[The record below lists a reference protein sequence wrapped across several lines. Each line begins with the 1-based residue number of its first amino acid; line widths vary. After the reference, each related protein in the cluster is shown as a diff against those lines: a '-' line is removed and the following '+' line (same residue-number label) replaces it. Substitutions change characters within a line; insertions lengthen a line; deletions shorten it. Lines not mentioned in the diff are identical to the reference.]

1 MKPMKG
7 GGLRKE
13 EAEVTGV
20 KTSERQNVKG
30 GARPGTGVKTGRSP
44 RGRAMRT
51 SSRST
56 SGRQVER
63 HGPERTARRRGEA
76 EEADPLRTK
85 RSLRRRESQGCYRH
99 ETRPERSR
107 TEKSVKRLRKPEDE
121 AEPGEAI
128 LARVAVHHLMHR
140 REEKPTGRAM
150 SSVKDDVSD
159 RMSNS
164 GREAND
170 RSGRS
175 SAQAR
180 GQLHD

>member
-1 MKPMKG
+1 MAPNERRGGEERLKRLTRYARREAFEDENPKG
-7 GGLRKE
+7 
-13 EAEVTGV
+13 VTGT
-20 KTSERQNVKG
+20 KQGRN
-30 GARPGTGVKTGRSP
+30 GVGR
-44 RGRAMRT
+44 
-51 SSRST
+51 
-56 SGRQVER
+56 
-63 HGPERTARRRGEA
+63 
-76 EEADPLRTK
+76 K
-85 RSLRRRESQGCYRH
+85 
-99 ETRPERSR
+99 
-107 TEKSVKRLRKPEDE
+107 KSVKRLRKPEDE